1 MIIVLS
7 IVIIRAK
14 LGFCLSIQ
22 MQTMIFRNLKLNTEE
37 QQNKRLNYMRL
48 RRKKTRLN

>member
-14 LGFCLSIQ
+14 LGVCLSIQ
-22 MQTMIFRNLKLNTEE
+22 MKTMIFRNLKLNNEE

-48 RRKKTRLN
+48 RRKKQD